1 VCVCVCA
8 RTHHAKD
15 ANVKIASH
23 ALLCPLI
30 HSLSRV
36 RARERLSLLA
46 WRGARVRASYE
57 RYRPAEIFSCSYTVC
72 TYIHSYIYIH
82 VHTHTYTSLG
92 MHTYI
97 CIRTWVHQSIY
108 ICAHA
113 RMSACTCMYS
123 RTLLTSPQQF
133 GKERRAQ
140 PPGLETHGRTPC
152 SVVCLPFSL
161 PLREFAT
168 SSRVQCQVC
177 WNLFI
182 SRLVVRLV

>member
-1 VCVCVCA
+1 MP
-8 RTHHAKD
+8 
-15 ANVKIASH
+15 SH
-23 ALLCPLI
+23 PL
-30 HSLSRV
+30 SLS
-36 RARERLSLLA
+36 LA

>member
-1 VCVCVCA
+1 MP
-8 RTHHAKD
+8 
-15 ANVKIASH
+15 SH
-23 ALLCPLI
+23 PL
-30 HSLSRV
+30 SLS
-36 RARERLSLLA
+36 LA

-113 RMSACTCMYS
+113 YILHLNNLVKKDKLSLWVFRHMVG
-123 RTLLTSPQQF
+123 RHVLLFVYLSPC
-133 GKERRAQ
+133 
-140 PPGLETHGRTPC
+140 PC
-152 SVVCLPFSL
+152 ASL
-161 PLREFAT
+161 PRAVVFSAKFAGICLFLVWSYGLFDLRFSRCCLFLSQFLFA
-168 SSRVQCQVC
+168 SILVSPLSPGPHFP
-177 WNLFI
+177 LFTMLKI
-182 SRLVVRLV
+182 